1 MPDTSDNKT
10 NVTIRMSRQVLELAR
25 VAAEKRGESTSVL
38 VRRAVLRELARL
50 DLLPPEDKKYL
61 AMDDD

>member
-1 MPDTSDNKT
+1 MGSSDNKT
-10 NVTIRMSRQVLELAR
+10 NVTIRMSIEMLELAR
-25 VAAEKRGESTSVL
+25 KAAEKRGESTSVL

-61 AMDDD
+61 SMKQ

>member
-1 MPDTSDNKT
+1 MPDPSDKKT
-10 NVTIRMSRQVLELAR
+10 NVTIRMSKEVLELAR

-61 AMDDD
+61 AMDHD

>member
-1 MPDTSDNKT
+1 MPDPSGKK
-10 NVTIRMSRQVLELAR
+10 NVTIRMSKEVLELAR

-61 AMDDD
+61 AMNND

>member
-1 MPDTSDNKT
+1 MPGPSGKK
-10 NVTIRMSRQVLELAR
+10 NVTIRMSKEVLELAR
-25 VAAEKRGESTSVL
+25 VAAEKRGESTSVM

-61 AMDDD
+61 AMNND

>member
-1 MPDTSDNKT
+1 MVSSDNKT
-10 NVTIRMSRQVLELAR
+10 NVTIRMSKETLELAR
-25 VAAEKRGESTSVL
+25 TAAEKRGESTSVL

-61 AMDDD
+61 SMKQ

>member
-1 MPDTSDNKT
+1 MPDPSDKKM
-10 NVTIRMSRQVLELAR
+10 NVTIRMSKETLELAR

-61 AMDDD
+61 AMNDD

>member
-1 MPDTSDNKT
+1 MPDHPDNKT
-10 NVTIRMSRQVLELAR
+10 NVTIRMPKEMLELAR

-38 VRRAVLRELARL
+38 VRRAVLREMARL

-61 AMDDD
+61 AMKDD

>member
-1 MPDTSDNKT
+1 MPDPSDRKT
-10 NVTIRMSRQVLELAR
+10 NVTIRMSKEILELAR

-50 DLLPPEDKKYL
+50 DLLPLEDKKYL
-61 AMDDD
+61 AMNHD

>member
-1 MPDTSDNKT
+1 MPDPSENKT
-10 NVTIRMSRQVLELAR
+10 NVTIRMPKEMLELAS
-25 VAAEKRGESTSVL
+25 VAAEKRGENTSVL

-61 AMDDD
+61 AMNND

>member
-1 MPDTSDNKT
+1 MPDISDKT
-10 NVTIRMSRQVLELAR
+10 NVTVRMSREVLELAKT
-25 VAAEKRGESTSVL
+25 AAEKRGESISVL

-61 AMDDD
+61 AP

>member
-1 MPDTSDNKT
+1 MPDISDKT
-10 NVTIRMSRQVLELAR
+10 NVTVRMSREVLELAKL
-25 VAAEKRGESTSVL
+25 AAEKRGGSISVL

-61 AMDDD
+61 AP

>member
-1 MPDTSDNKT
+1 MPDPSDNKT
-10 NVTIRMSRQVLELAR
+10 NVTIRMSKEMLELAR

-61 AMDDD
+61 AINDE

>member
-1 MPDTSDNKT
+1 MPGPSAKK
-10 NVTIRMSRQVLELAR
+10 NVTIRMSKEVLELAR

-61 AMDDD
+61 AMNND

>member
-1 MPDTSDNKT
+1 MPDPSDNKM
-10 NVTIRMSRQVLELAR
+10 NVTIRMSKQVLELAR

-61 AMDDD
+61 AMSDD

>member
-1 MPDTSDNKT
+1 MPGPSDKK
-10 NVTIRMSRQVLELAR
+10 NVTIRMSKEVLELAR
-25 VAAEKRGESTSVL
+25 VTAEKRGESTSVL

-61 AMDDD
+61 AMNND

>member
-1 MPDTSDNKT
+1 MPEPSKKT
-10 NVTIRMSRQVLELAR
+10 NVTIRMSKETLELAR
-25 VAAEKRGESTSVL
+25 TAAQKRGETTSVL

-61 AMDDD
+61 AVKND

>member
-1 MPDTSDNKT
+1 MPGPSVKK
-10 NVTIRMSRQVLELAR
+10 NVTIRMSEEVLELAR

-61 AMDDD
+61 AMNND